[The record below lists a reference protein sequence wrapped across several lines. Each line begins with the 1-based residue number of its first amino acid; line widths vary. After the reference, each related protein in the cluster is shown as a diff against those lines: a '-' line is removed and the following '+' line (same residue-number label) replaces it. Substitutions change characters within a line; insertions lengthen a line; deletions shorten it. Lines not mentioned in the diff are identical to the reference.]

1 MWQVAAGA
9 SVGTSHRLNDTPCQD
24 AFRAESLDM
33 PDGTVGLMVF
43 VADGAGS
50 AALSRIGARIAVDGA
65 IVFTD
70 VFSEENADRAAAA
83 FDRTFVSALVVYIR
97 DALAKLADTAGVALR
112 DLACTLLGAIALKD
126 RTVVFQIGDGAIVFD
141 DGSGLSLA
149 IPPMSGEYINMTH
162 FVVDEDVFDHLA
174 VRESGPVSRLAVFSD
189 GLQRLALNLATG
201 EPHVP
206 FFEPFFKA
214 LENADPHQGAAFD
227 AALIRFLDS
236 ESVNERT
243 DDDKT
248 LVLALR
254 RS

>member
-9 SVGTSHRLNDTPCQD
+9 SVGTSHRLNGTPCQD
-24 AFRAESLDM
+24 AFRAETFRR
-33 PDGTVGLMVF
+33 PDGTAGLMVF

-50 AALSRIGARIAVDGA
+50 AALSEIGARLAVDGA
-65 IVFTD
+65 AVFT
-70 VFSEENADRAAAA
+70 EECARDTMAL
-83 FDRTFVSALVVYIR
+83 DRTFVSSLVACIR
-97 DALAKLADTAGVALR
+97 TGIAEYAHLHGVALR
-112 DLACTLLGAIALKD
+112 DLACTLLGVIALDD

-141 DGSGLSLA
+141 EGSGLSLA

-162 FVVDEDVFDHLA
+162 FVVDDDALDHLII
-174 VRESGPVSRLAVFSD
+174 RESGPVSRLAVFSD
-189 GLQRLALNLATG
+189 GLQRLALNLATE

-214 LENADPHQGAAFD
+214 LENADPLQGAAFD